1 MRAHGFT
8 VDMFAK
14 IVLGGL
20 ATVTTGRGVTGRK
33 TIEVT
38 RVRITDHDARHP
50 KWDAG

>member
-8 VDMFAK
+8 VDMLAK

-20 ATVTTGRGVTGRK
+20 ATVTTELTGRK